1 MSKKNTLRPAES
13 LNPFETHA
21 SEKLVRADRICLLV
35 LTLLYGLIALLNLGT
50 LNFPESVYYGDTGD
64 TFTLTFDAP
73 VTLAEA
79 WCNGNI
85 ATGSLTFTNE
95 EGESWTY
102 TQDQGDMFKWHK
114 ETVDLPVSDT
124 LTVEA
129 EGEVAVNEI
138 AFFDEAG
145 NLLPVTASAEGADLV
160 DEQSTV
166 PDRPGYYNGMIFDE
180 IYHARTAYEHIHNM
194 SVYEWTHPP
203 LGKLIIALGILI
215 FGMNPFGWR
224 IMGTLF
230 GIAMVPILYVFA
242 KRMLRRTDYA
252 LLAAGLWAFDC
263 MHFTQTRI
271 ATIDVYGVFFILL
284 MFLFMYEYIRRPYLT
299 TPLKEKFRY
308 LALSGLSFGLGVASK
323 WIGCYAGAGLA
334 VLFFGHVL
342 AALYRTLRL
351 EPGEKKQA
359 QLKRF
364 WNVTWKTV
372 LWCCLFFLALPGGI
386 YFASYIPYYRYEGDT
401 SLKEAW
407 DTLLYYQKIMYNYHS
422 KLTATHMCQ
431 SAWYQWPFTAKSVWF
446 FVSGGNGW
454 ISNISSTGNPA
465 VWWVSSVGAVC
476 LLLEWVMGRLKKDS
490 ALPVLLVGVLANYL
504 PWVLVS
510 RCALYPAGNGL
521 PSLPSGAAEQPPAHG
536 QVGVAGAGRCVF
548 PVDVPRHFRAAY
560 PHVVRQLSGKR
571 AAYGLSVLRLGIT
584 PASLDFLQKEGGAH
598 AGSGHQLWTQR
609 LIRLSRGG
617 GGGYFPRSGGL

>member
-95 EGESWTY
+95 EGESWIY

-145 NLLPVTASAEGADLV
+145 NLLPVTASAEGAALV

-166 PDRPGYYNGMIFDE
+166 PDQPGYYNGMIFDE

-476 LLLEWVMGRLKKDS
+476 LLLEWVMGRLKKDP

-510 RCALYPAGNGL
+510 RCVFLYHFFATVPFILLATVYLLCHLERQNSRLRMVKWVWLGLAVVYFLLMYPAISGL
-521 PSLPSGAAEQPPAHG
+521 PTPMWYASFLENVLPTG
-536 QVGVAGAGRCVF
+536 
-548 PVDVPRHFRAAY
+548 Y
-560 PHVVRQLSGKR
+560 LY
-571 AAYGLSVLRLGIT
+571 YGWV
-584 PASLDFLQKEGGAH
+584 
-598 AGSGHQLWTQR
+598 
-609 LIRLSRGG
+609 
-617 GGGYFPRSGGL
+617 